1 MSRGSVIQVVFVDIE
16 LESHPD
22 CRHDY
27 VEVSSPSMD
36 TLSDTALHHVV
47 IPPLFASHIPSHIV
61 RVCPFG
67 AALTSHYQLL
77 P

>member
-36 TLSDTALHHVV
+36 TLSDTALHRVV
-47 IPPLFASHIPSHIV
+47 IPPLLTSHLPSQTV
-61 RVCPFG
+61 RVCPFE
-67 AALTSHYQLL
+67 AALTRHYQLL